1 MIMYCFVIILNI
13 GGVFCMTIFLWL
25 DLPNRPGAPSG
36 GGKKPASG
44 NMPGIGISLG
54 DLSNI
59 KARLKKVSSE
69 EKKDSEVPDTTPAPQ
84 EKPNTDSFQG
94 RMNLFKQAEGEA
106 KNTSRLLYSSFPIL
120 KVTLSVKI

>member
-1 MIMYCFVIILNI
+1 
-13 GGVFCMTIFLWL
+13 MTIFLWL

-69 EKKDSEVPDTTPAPQ
+69 EKKDSEVPDTAPAPQ

-106 KNTSRLLYSSFPIL
+106 
-120 KVTLSVKI
+120 